1 MKDSGIHLSRRNF
14 CKIAS
19 GTVLSFALGS
29 ACRRRSWSN
38 ISNDGRLSV
47 RPREAGKS
55 SGQSSI
61 KGQIK
66 LGLDRE
72 RDGILQLPKAE
83 TNSPLPLLLLLHGA
97 TQSADDMFEYLG
109 SAHEE
114 AGVAVLAPNSREQTW
129 DAITDSFGPD
139 VEFLNRALERVFE
152 MVAIDATRIAV
163 GGFSDGATYAISLG
177 LINGDLFSRVVG
189 FSPGFVVDGTPQG
202 KPRFFISHGT
212 RDYILPID
220 RCGRRIAADL
230 KSRGYDVTFREFDGK
245 HEIPADVMREG
256 LRWVSSELSP
266 PISQTTQIRTLN
278 W

>member
-1 MKDSGIHLSRRNF
+1 M
-14 CKIAS
+14 
-19 GTVLSFALGS
+19 
-29 ACRRRSWSN
+29 
-38 ISNDGRLSV
+38 

-189 FSPGFVVDGTPQG
+189 FSPGFVVDGTPQAALLHLAWNARLH
-202 KPRFFISHGT
+202 PANRQMRSQDRRRFEVT
-212 RDYILPID
+212 WV
-220 RCGRRIAADL
+220 RCDL
-230 KSRGYDVTFREFDGK
+230 SRV
-245 HEIPADVMREG
+245 
-256 LRWVSSELSP
+256 
-266 PISQTTQIRTLN
+266 
-278 W
+278 